1 MSKKDILNLTEEDL
15 KILDKFQNL
24 AKSKLKKDC
33 AGAIRAMDYIWEKLI
48 QNDNN
53 INIKILCK
61 NGVNSWRDL
70 TENQICQLPQSFYH
84 STKALDTKENE
95 LLEKIDELKKQ
106 IDVLQRQ
113 VESLEKENELL
124 KEKAN
129 LKLPKD
135 AEDIKYLVERDLILK
150 KLEFW
155 GVDNWGGYEDAIN
168 WVFKDGES
176 KLN

>member
-15 KILDKFQNL
+15 KILDRLKNL
-24 AKSKLKKDC
+24 AKLKLKKNC
-33 AGAIRAMDYIWEKLI
+33 IGATRAMDYIWEKLI
-48 QNDNN
+48 QNDNHKS
-53 INIKILCK
+53 IKALMKAGRVCD
-61 NGVNSWRDL
+61 WTDL
-70 TENQICQLPQSFYH
+70 TESQIYQLPQAFYK

-106 IDVLQRQ
+106 IDLLQNQ
-113 VESLEKENELL
+113 VVSLEKENELL
-124 KEKAN
+124 EEKAN

-135 AEDIKYLVERDLILK
+135 AEEIKYLVERDLILK

-168 WVFKDGES
+168 WVFKDGR
-176 KLN
+176 

>member
-1 MSKKDILNLTEEDL
+1 MKTGIVCDWT
-15 KILDKFQNL
+15 
-24 AKSKLKKDC
+24 
-33 AGAIRAMDYIWEKLI
+33 
-48 QNDNN
+48 
-53 INIKILCK
+53 
-61 NGVNSWRDL
+61 DL
-70 TENQICQLPQSFYH
+70 TESQIYQLPQAFYK

-124 KEKAN
+124 EEKAN

-135 AEDIKYLVERDLILK
+135 AEEIKYLVERDLILK

-155 GVDNWGGYEDAIN
+155 GVDNWCGYEDAIN
-168 WVFKDGES
+168 WVFKDGVLE
-176 KLN
+176 